1 MDPARIQRI
10 LRQHLRTDQLL
21 GVDAVPIGQAPTL
34 MEASQPAHEVETPPA
49 TPARPTPIPA
59 PRITPQRTPMAE
71 PVASESTINL
81 FGEDAPAPAPAPVR
95 PPAPSYADDMLP
107 PLPVY
112 PHVIDQNTK
121 IHLLHGMDVNEVRD
135 CRKCGLCT
143 GRTQTVFGEG
153 DPDANLLFI
162 GEGPGENEDLQGRP
176 FIGKAGQKLDEMITA
191 MGLSRKQVYIANVV
205 KCRPPGNRAPTPA
218 EVQACWDF
226 LKRQIETIQ
235 PRVIVTLG
243 GPATKQILQTDKGIT
258 AIRGIWHSF
267 DALKPAGPSV
277 PVMPTFHP
285 AYLLRAYTPENRKKV
300 WSDLQKAMKML
311 KA

>member
-1 MDPARIQRI
+1 MLTRMDEPRRSRI

-21 GVDAVPIGQAPTL
+21 GVESVPVREVVIDVTPDLPSPSTLAPAPLPPIRTSTFTSRPDTTPSL
-34 MEASQPAHEVETPPA
+34 PPA
-49 TPARPTPIPA
+49 PPTADLFGNAPPPA
-59 PRITPQRTPMAE
+59 PA
-71 PVASESTINL
+71 
-81 FGEDAPAPAPAPVR
+81 GAPAPALDP
-95 PPAPSYADDMLP
+95 DMLP

-112 PHVIDQNTK
+112 KQTFDLSTK
-121 IHLLHGMDVNEVRD
+121 THLLHGMDVNEVRS
-135 CRKCGLCT
+135 CRKCGLCS

-176 FIGKAGQKLDEMITA
+176 FIGRAGQKLDEMIKA
-191 MGLSRKQVYIANVV
+191 MGLERKQVYIANVV
-205 KCRPPGNRAPTPA
+205 KCRPPENRAPTA
-218 EVQACWDF
+218 EEVLACWDF

-243 GPATKQILQTDKGIT
+243 GPATKQILQTAKGIT

-267 DALKPAGPSV
+267 DALKPAGPAI

-311 KA
+311 KV

>member
-1 MDPARIQRI
+1 MRTDFSALVI
-10 LRQHLRTDQLL
+10 LSRMEESRRRRVLKQHVKTDQLL
-21 GVDAVPIGQAPTL
+21 GVEAVPLG
-34 MEASQPAHEVETPPA
+34 EV
-49 TPARPTPIPA
+49 
-59 PRITPQRTPMAE
+59 AE
-71 PVASESTINL
+71 PVVPQAAETAPISAPAKAIAPPVKAQMPPVATEPTVNL
-81 FGEDAPAPAPAPVR
+81 FGTAP
-95 PPAPSYADDMLP
+95 PPAFVPRAEVNDDALP

-112 PHVIDQNTK
+112 AKSYDSATK
-121 IHLLHGMDVNEVRD
+121 LHLMHSMDVDEVRA
-135 CRKCGLCT
+135 CRKCVLCE

-153 DPDANLLFI
+153 DPDAKLLFI

-176 FIGKAGQKLDEMITA
+176 FIGKAGQKLDEMIKA
-191 MGLSRKQVYIANVV
+191 MGLDRRQVYIANVV
-205 KCRPPGNRAPTPA
+205 KCRPPGNRAPAPA
-218 EVQACWDF
+218 EVLSCWDF

-243 GPATKQILQTDKGIT
+243 GPATKQILQTDRGIT

-267 DALKPAGPSV
+267 NALKPAGPAV

>member
-1 MDPARIQRI
+1 MDEARR
-10 LRQHLRTDQLL
+10 LRVLKQHVKTDQLL
-21 GVDAVPIGQAPTL
+21 GVEAVPLGEVEAVVPAMEMEPAAPPKAVVPPREAVRSLPPVKPQAP
-34 MEASQPAHEVETPPA
+34 PAA
-49 TPARPTPIPA
+49 A
-59 PRITPQRTPMAE
+59 
-71 PVASESTINL
+71 ESTVNL
-81 FGEDAPAPAPAPVR
+81 FGAAAP
-95 PPAPSYADDMLP
+95 PPAFVPRPAVNDDALP
-107 PLPVY
+107 AVPVY
-112 PHVIDQNTK
+112 LKSHDSATK
-121 IHLLHGMDVNEVRD
+121 QHLLHSMDVDEVRD
-135 CRKCGLCT
+135 CRKCVLCE

-153 DPDANLLFI
+153 DVDAKLMFI

-176 FIGKAGQKLDEMITA
+176 FVGKAGEKLNEMIKA
-191 MGLSRKQVYIANVV
+191 MGLERKQVYIANVV

-218 EVQACWDF
+218 EVLSCWDY

-243 GPATKQILQTDKGIT
+243 GPATKQILQTDRGIT

-267 DALKPAGPSV
+267 DALKPAGPAV

>member
-1 MDPARIQRI
+1 MDEARRRRV
-10 LRQHLRTDQLL
+10 LKQHVKTDQLL
-21 GVDAVPIGQAPTL
+21 GVEAVPLGEVAATQDPPQAPIAAPTAAVVPPR
-34 MEASQPAHEVETPPA
+34 EAMRPSPPVKPAAV
-49 TPARPTPIPA
+49 
-59 PRITPQRTPMAE
+59 
-71 PVASESTINL
+71 PVAEEPTVNL
-81 FGEDAPAPAPAPVR
+81 FGA
-95 PPAPSYADDMLP
+95 APSSPAFVPRAEVNDDVLP

-112 PHVIDQNTK
+112 VKSYDSATK
-121 IHLLHGMDVNEVRD
+121 LHLLHSMDVNEVRD
-135 CRKCGLCT
+135 CRKCGLCE

-153 DPDANLLFI
+153 DPDAKLLFI

-176 FIGKAGQKLDEMITA
+176 FIGKAGQKLDEMIKA
-191 MGLSRKQVYIANVV
+191 MGLDRKQVYIANVV
-205 KCRPPGNRAPTPA
+205 KCRPPNNRAPTPA
-218 EVQACWDF
+218 EVLSCWDF

-243 GPATKQILQTDKGIT
+243 GPATKQILQTDRGIT

-267 DALKPAGPSV
+267 DALKPAGPAV

-300 WSDLQKAMKML
+300 WSDLQKAMRML